1 MWGKAMAEEITWRD
15 QFRYRI
21 ENLLARG
28 PGAMIGVLAVLTA
41 IVVSLVAIVLAVFG
55 VRAGDAPDSPELGLF
70 EGAWQGLMHAIDAGN
85 LAGDQGFFL
94 RAMMLLVTVFGI
106 FIVSILIGTLTS
118 GIDSKLQEMRK
129 GRSRVLEKN
138 YTLILG
144 YSSKV
149 YSIISEL
156 IVANASEKDAVI
168 VILADR
174 DKVEMDDAIRAR
186 ISDFKTTRVICRSGN
201 PIDLDDLKVVGPN
214 AARSIIVLAPENPGD
229 QPNSSTKPDIHVLK
243 CVLALTNFPNRK
255 LEKFHIVAEL
265 TDASNLESAML
276 VGGDEAIFVV
286 SDDVISRITA
296 QTSRQ
301 SGLSVV
307 LTELLD
313 FDGAEVY
320 FKQDPALVGKTYKE
334 AIYCFESS
342 ALIGLQY
349 ADGSVELAPSMDKKI
364 GVNDKVIAISED
376 DSSLV
381 ANTQNKALIDESAI
395 NKTPNIEHARTE
407 RTLVLGWNP
416 RAENVLRELDSFVAE
431 GSETTVVCHHEEP
444 AARLEALS
452 RELKR
457 QRLHFSQGGLTSR
470 LTLDAIK
477 PTSFDHVILFSDL
490 ELPAEEAD
498 AHTLITLL
506 HLRRIADAHSTK
518 LSIVSEMQDL
528 KNRALAQIGRADD
541 FIVSD
546 KLISLMLSQLS
557 ENKALEKVFRIL
569 FTNEGPELCL
579 RPISDFVH
587 TGRALN
593 FYTVAEAAARHGA
606 TAIGYRRVSQAER
619 ADAAYGIVVNPKKS
633 DTVTFDAKDQLI
645 VLQDIG

>member
-1 MWGKAMAEEITWRD
+1 MSDRITWRD
-15 QFRYRI
+15 RFRYHM
-21 ENLLARG
+21 ENLLSRG
-28 PGAMIGVLAVLTA
+28 PGAMIGVLAVLTVA
-41 IVVSLVAIVLAVFG
+41 VVSVVAVVLALFG
-55 VRAGDAPDSPELGLF
+55 VRAGDAPDAPELGLF
-70 EGAWQGLMHAIDAGN
+70 EGAWQALMHAIDAGN

-94 RAMMLLVTVFGI
+94 RAMMLVVTVFGI

-118 GIDSKLQEMRK
+118 GIDSKLQDLRK

-138 YTLILG
+138 YTLVLG
-144 YSSKV
+144 FSSKI

-156 IVANASEKDAVI
+156 IIANASEKDAVI

-174 DKVEMDDAIRAR
+174 DKVDMDDAIRAR

-201 PIDLDDLKVVGPN
+201 PIDLDDLKVVNPN
-214 AARSIIVLAPENPGD
+214 AARSIIVLSPENLSD
-229 QPNSSTKPDIHVLK
+229 LPNSATKPDIHVLK
-243 CVLALTNFPNRK
+243 SVLALTNYPNRK
-255 LEKFHIVAEL
+255 SDKFHIVAEL
-265 TDASNLESAML
+265 KEARNLEAANL
-276 VGGDEAIFVV
+276 VGGDEAVFVV

-320 FKQDPALVGKTYKE
+320 FKQDPALVGKTYKQ
-334 AIYCFESS
+334 ALFCFENC
-342 ALIGLQY
+342 ALIGLQN
-349 ADGSVELAPSMDKKI
+349 ADGTVELAPAMDRKI
-364 GVNDKVIAISED
+364 GANDKVIAISED
-376 DSSLV
+376 DTTLV
-381 ANTQNKALIDESAI
+381 ANTQNKALIDEASI
-395 NKTPNIEHARTE
+395 NQTLTVSPARTE

-416 RAENVLRELDSFVAE
+416 RAENVLRELDSFVAA
-431 GSETTVVCHHEEP
+431 GSETTVVYSNDAPRES
-444 AARLEALS
+444 LEKLAT
-452 RELKR
+452 ELR
-457 QRLHFSQGGLTSR
+457 CQRLHFSEGELTSR
-470 LTLDAIK
+470 ATLDAIK
-477 PTSFDHVILFSDL
+477 PTSFDHVILFSEL
-490 ELPAEEAD
+490 ELSAEEAD

-506 HLRRIADAHSTK
+506 QLRKIADSHGTK

-579 RPISDFVH
+579 RPISDFVR
-587 TGRALN
+587 TTAPLN
-593 FYTVAEAAARHGA
+593 FYTLAEAAARRGA
-606 TAIGYRRVSQAER
+606 TAIGYRRVALSER
-619 ADAAYGIVVNPKKS
+619 AEQGYGIVVNPKKS
-633 DTVTFDAKDQLI
+633 EAVQFAANDQLI

>member
-1 MWGKAMAEEITWRD
+1 MSNNVTWRD
-15 QFRYRI
+15 KFRYRM

-28 PGAMIGVLAVLTA
+28 PGAMIGVLAALTA
-41 IVVSLVAIVLAVFG
+41 IVVSIVAVVLAIFG

-70 EGAWQGLMHAIDAGN
+70 EAAWQGLMHAIDAGN
-85 LAGDQGFFL
+85 LAGDQGLFL
-94 RAMMLLVTVFGI
+94 RTMMLLVTVFGI

-118 GIDSKLQEMRK
+118 GIDSKLQELRK

-144 YSSKV
+144 FSSKV
-149 YSIISEL
+149 YSIIGEL
-156 IVANASEKDAVI
+156 IIANASEKDAVI
-168 VILADR
+168 VILANQ

-186 ISDFKTTRVICRSGN
+186 IADFKTTRVICRSGN
-201 PIDLDDLKVVGPN
+201 PIDLDDLKVVDPN
-214 AARSIIVLAPENPGD
+214 AARSIIVLSPEIPSD
-229 QPNSSTKPDIHVLK
+229 QPASATKPDIHVLK
-243 CVLALTNFPNRK
+243 CVLALTNYPNRK
-255 LEKFHIVAEL
+255 SEKFHIVAEL
-265 TDASNLESAML
+265 TDASNLESANL

-313 FDGAEVY
+313 FDGAEIY
-320 FKQDPALVGKTYKE
+320 FKLDPALVGKTYKD
-334 AIYCFESS
+334 AIHCFENS

-349 ADGSVELAPSMDKKI
+349 ADGTVELAPAMEKKI
-364 GVNDKVIAISED
+364 GAQDKVIAISED
-376 DSSLV
+376 DSSLI
-381 ANTQNKALIDESAI
+381 ANTKISTRIDESAI
-395 NKTPNIEHARTE
+395 RKNVNPQPARTE

-416 RAENVLRELDSFVAE
+416 RAENVLHELDSFVAE
-431 GSETTVVCHHEEP
+431 GSETTVVCHDDEP
-444 AARLEALS
+444 AALARLRGQLN
-452 RELKR
+452 R
-457 QRLHFSQGGLTSR
+457 QRLHFSQGTLTSR
-470 LTLDAIK
+470 ATLDAIN

-490 ELPAEEAD
+490 ALPAEEAD

-506 HLRRIADAHSTK
+506 HLRRIADARGTK

-528 KNRALAQIGRADD
+528 KNRALAQVGRADD

-579 RPISDFVH
+579 RPIADFVR
-587 TGRALN
+587 TGAAMN
-593 FYTVAEAAARHGA
+593 FFTVAEAAARHGA
-606 TAIGYRRVSQAER
+606 TAIGYRRVSQSER

-633 DTVTFDAKDQLI
+633 DAVAFDANDQLI